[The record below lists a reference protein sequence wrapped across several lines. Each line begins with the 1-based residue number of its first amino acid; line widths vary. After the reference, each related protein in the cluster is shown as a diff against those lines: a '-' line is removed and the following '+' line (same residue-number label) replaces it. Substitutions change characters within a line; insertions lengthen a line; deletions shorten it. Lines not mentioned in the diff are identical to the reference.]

1 MKIMYTDTYANMSR
15 RAANIISAQIIL
27 HPKTVLGLPTG
38 TTPIGAY
45 RQLIEWYKKGDLDFS
60 QVTTFNLD
68 EYLGLDGSHPQS
80 YRYFMDNQLFDHV
93 NIRKGNTHVPD
104 GTAADPEAE
113 CELYEQAIKE
123 AGGIDLQVLGIGN
136 NGHIGFNEPGT
147 AYEKTTNVTEL
158 TESTIEANSR
168 LFASKEEVPTKAL
181 TMGMKTIMHAR
192 RILLLVSGQHKL
204 DIPNA
209 ALHGPITPEVP
220 ASLLQ
225 LHPDLTVIVSTEDI
239 PADF

>member
-204 DIPNA
+204 DILNA

>member
-104 GTAADPEAE
+104 GTATDPEAE

-204 DIPNA
+204 DILNA

>member
-93 NIRKGNTHVPD
+93 NIRKGNTQVPD
-104 GTAADPEAE
+104 GTATDPEAE

-204 DIPNA
+204 DILNA

>member
-136 NGHIGFNEPGT
+136 NGHIGFNEPGA

-204 DIPNA
+204 NILNA